1 MRVLVNMSQPHEPSE
16 GFRSAASRFDTTH
29 WSLVLTARD
38 TSSPTSAEAMGLL
51 CRTYWYPLYAYV
63 RRQGENSHDAQDL
76 TQEFFA
82 RLLEKGYLHAAAAEK
97 GRFRTFL
104 LVALKRFLANEWDRA
119 RALKRGG
126 GRPHLPLD
134 AAGAES
140 RYQTEPADALT
151 PERIFERRWAITVVE
166 QTLVRLRAEY
176 ERLERLS
183 EFERLKEFLTAERG
197 TIPYGEVAAA
207 LGVSAGAARAAVH
220 RLRERFRAL
229 FREQIAQTV
238 SNPDDLEDELRYVVA
253 ALGGG

>member
-1 MRVLVNMSQPHEPSE
+1 MRVLVNMSQPREPSE
-16 GFRSAASRFDTTH
+16 ELSSSSSRFYTTQ
-29 WSLVLTARD
+29 WSLVLTAQD
-38 TSSPTSAEAMGLL
+38 KSSPASAEAMELL

-63 RRQGENSHDAQDL
+63 RRQGHNSHDAQDL
-76 TQEFFA
+76 TQEFFS
-82 RLLEKGYLHAAAAEK
+82 RLLEKGYLRAAESEK

-104 LVALKRFLANEWDRA
+104 LVALQRFLANEWDRA

-126 GRPHLPLD
+126 GRYHVPLD
-134 AAGAES
+134 AAEAES
-140 RYQTEPADALT
+140 RYQTEPADLLT
-151 PERIFERRWAITVVE
+151 PERIFERRWAVTVLE

-176 ERLERLS
+176 ERLQRLP

-207 LGVSAGAARAAVH
+207 LGVSVGAARAAVH
-220 RLRERFRAL
+220 RLRKRFREL

-253 ALGGG
+253 ALSGG

>member
-1 MRVLVNMSQPHEPSE
+1 MSQPREPSE
-16 GFRSAASRFDTTH
+16 GFRSSSSRFYTTH
-29 WSLVLTARD
+29 WSLVLTAQ
-38 TSSPTSAEAMGLL
+38 AMELL

-63 RRQGENSHDAQDL
+63 RRQGHNSHDAQDL
-76 TQEFFA
+76 TQEFFS
-82 RLLEKGYLHAAAAEK
+82 RLLEKGYLHGAASEK

-104 LVALKRFLANEWDRA
+104 LVTLQRFLANEWDRA

-126 GRPHLPLD
+126 GRTHVPLV
-134 AAGAES
+134 AAEAES
-140 RYQTEPADALT
+140 RYQTEPADSLT
-151 PERIFERRWAITVVE
+151 AERIFERRWAVTVLE

-176 ERLERLS
+176 ERLQRLL

-220 RLRERFRAL
+220 RLRKRFREL

-253 ALGGG
+253 ALSGG

>member
-1 MRVLVNMSQPHEPSE
+1 MRVLVSMSQPREPSE
-16 GFRSAASRFDTTH
+16 EFHSSSSRFYTTH
-29 WSLVLTARD
+29 WSLVLTAQD
-38 TSSPTSAEAMGLL
+38 KSSPASAEAMELL

-63 RRQGENSHDAQDL
+63 RRQGHNSHDAQDL
-76 TQEFFA
+76 TQEFFS
-82 RLLEKGYLHAAAAEK
+82 RLLEKGYLHAAALEK

-104 LVALKRFLANEWDRA
+104 LVALQRFLANEWDRA

-126 GRPHLPLD
+126 GRTHVPLD
-134 AAGAES
+134 AAEAES
-140 RYQTEPADALT
+140 RYQTEPADLLT
-151 PERIFERRWAITVVE
+151 PERIFERRWAVTVLE

-176 ERLERLS
+176 ERLRRLP

-220 RLRERFRAL
+220 RLRKR

-238 SNPDDLEDELRYVVA
+238 SNSDDLEDELRYVVA
-253 ALGGG
+253 ALSGG

>member
-1 MRVLVNMSQPHEPSE
+1 MRVLVSMSQPREPSE
-16 GFRSAASRFDTTH
+16 GFRSSSSRFYTTH
-29 WSLVLTARD
+29 WSLVLTAQEKA
-38 TSSPTSAEAMGLL
+38 SPASAEAMELL

-63 RRQGENSHDAQDL
+63 RRQGHNSHDAQDL
-76 TQEFFA
+76 TQEFFS
-82 RLLEKGYLHAAAAEK
+82 RLLEKGYLHAAASEK

-104 LVALKRFLANEWDRA
+104 LVALQRFLANEWDRA

-126 GRPHLPLD
+126 GRTHVPLD
-134 AAGAES
+134 AAEAES
-140 RYQTEPADALT
+140 RYQTEPADSMT
-151 PERIFERRWAITVVE
+151 PERIFERRWAVTVLE

-176 ERLERLS
+176 ERLQRLP

-220 RLRERFRAL
+220 RLRKRFREL

-253 ALGGG
+253 ALSGG